1 MTRDTRGQTIAAEA
15 RGSAS
20 TAAHAELAGSSRL
33 ARAAARARRENGQAM
48 VEFALVLPLLML
60 IDAVRAGARQL
71 AIGRGQTQD
80 VCSIAMNRVRSS
92 SSNLDQSAFKSLDAS
107 VSAGSCDPGTNMVIG
122 SDATVSAT
130 YPCDIE
136 ILPFIP
142 QIPVDCKA
150 STTERVE

>member
-1 MTRDTRGQTIAAEA
+1 
-15 RGSAS
+15 
-20 TAAHAELAGSSRL
+20 
-33 ARAAARARRENGQAM
+33 M

-60 IDAVRAGARQL
+60 IVLGIVRVGIVYNHYLTLNDAVRAGARQL